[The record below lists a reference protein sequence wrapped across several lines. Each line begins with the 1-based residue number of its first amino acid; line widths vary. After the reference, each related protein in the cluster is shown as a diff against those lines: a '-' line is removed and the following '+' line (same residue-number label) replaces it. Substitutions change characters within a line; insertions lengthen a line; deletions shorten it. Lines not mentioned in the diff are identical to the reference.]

1 MGQELINPGD
11 DAKIATRVA
20 SLYSSIERDH
30 HLRDALPAP
39 IDKNTRKILE
49 EYRRGLHARLRSIS
63 ESVAERQTAGK
74 AIGAFLLGYLNAR
87 SSDAPVTLATYVS
100 TVNDQPLFAILQAL
114 DDFRHGRVFD
124 IDPKDG
130 SRTPFTID
138 HAPSAPRLLDQVK
151 KRAAEVQ
158 GEKYKVTRLLAI
170 DKVTEPEVAP
180 EEKARVAEHMQRLA
194 ESLKIGRDKLRAA
207 ERERIRGEA
216 QEARD
221 RAAQIKQNA
230 TKRRMAQAG

>member
-1 MGQELINPGD
+1 
-11 DAKIATRVA
+11 
-20 SLYSSIERDH
+20 
-30 HLRDALPAP
+30 
-39 IDKNTRKILE
+39 
-49 EYRRGLHARLRSIS
+49 
-63 ESVAERQTAGK
+63 
-74 AIGAFLLGYLNAR
+74 
-87 SSDAPVTLATYVS
+87 
-100 TVNDQPLFAILQAL
+100 
-114 DDFRHGRVFD
+114 
-124 IDPKDG
+124 
-130 SRTPFTID
+130 
-138 HAPSAPRLLDQVK
+138 LDQVK

-170 DKVTEPEVAP
+170 DKITAPEVAP